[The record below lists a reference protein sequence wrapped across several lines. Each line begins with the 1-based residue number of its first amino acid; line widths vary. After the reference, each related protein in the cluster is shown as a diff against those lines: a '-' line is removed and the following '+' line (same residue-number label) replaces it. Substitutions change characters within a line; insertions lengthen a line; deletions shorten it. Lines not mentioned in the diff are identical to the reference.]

1 MKKLHYN
8 TVSKTLTKCL
18 KELMNEP
25 LIKDFVLV
33 GGTSL
38 SLQLGHRVSIDIDL
52 FTDSPYGSVNFNAIQ
67 EMLRGKFNF
76 CIGDCGNIVSFGTSY
91 LIGDT
96 KEDAVKLDLFY
107 TEPFIRKVQIIDGIR
122 MASLEDIVAMKLHVM
137 GDGGRK
143 KDFWDLNELQSRF
156 TLNQMLDLYE
166 EKFPYDYTREEIIKG
181 LNDFS
186 KADNE
191 PNPICLK
198 NKQWDFIKLEMIDF
212 VSEI

>member
-1 MKKLHYN
+1 
-8 TVSKTLTKCL
+8 
-18 KELMNEP
+18 MNEP

>member
-25 LIKDFVLV
+25 LLKDFVLV

-76 CIGDCGNIVSFGTSY
+76 IPTWLHLPQGA
-91 LIGDT
+91 
-96 KEDAVKLDLFY
+96 AVLL
-107 TEPFIRKVQIIDGIR
+107 
-122 MASLEDIVAMKLHVM
+122 
-137 GDGGRK
+137 
-143 KDFWDLNELQSRF
+143 
-156 TLNQMLDLYE
+156 
-166 EKFPYDYTREEIIKG
+166 
-181 LNDFS
+181 
-186 KADNE
+186 
-191 PNPICLK
+191 
-198 NKQWDFIKLEMIDF
+198 
-212 VSEI
+212 

>member
-8 TVSKTLTKCL
+8 TVSKTLTKYL

>member
-25 LIKDFVLV
+25 LLKDFVLV

-76 CIGDCGNIVSFGTSY
+76 CVGDCGKIVSFGTSY
-91 LIGDT
+91 LIGNT
-96 KEDAVKLDLFY
+96 KEDTVKLDLFY

-143 KDFWDLNELQSRF
+143 KDFWDLNELQSSF

-191 PNPICLK
+191 PNPICFR

>member
-25 LIKDFVLV
+25 LLKDFVLV

-38 SLQLGHRVSIDIDL
+38 SLQLGHRISIDIDL
-52 FTDSPYGSVNFNAIQ
+52 FTDSLYGSINFNAIQ

-107 TEPFIRKVQIIDGIR
+107 TEPFIRKIQIIDGIR

-166 EKFPYDYTREEIIKG
+166 EKFTDIICQI
-181 LNDFS
+181 LTLSYN
-186 KADNE
+186 
-191 PNPICLK
+191 
-198 NKQWDFIKLEMIDF
+198 M
-212 VSEI
+212 V